1 MARDLHL
8 TWKID
13 CMEDRN
19 QKEKKETWR
28 KHRKIR
34 EQGKNQKD
42 YQFVK

>member
-19 QKEKKETWR
+19 QKEKKKLGGSTEKSGSR
-28 KHRKIR
+28 EKIKR
-34 EQGKNQKD
+34 TISL
-42 YQFVK
+42 